1 MPAALRSFGARNKLE
16 LMDHRRGPDRTEI
29 YRLSCTNR
37 EQRPQFLTIEV
48 RADYLRCGHVVFTA
62 EELLRDRV
70 PVSGLAG
77 HGRGCFLADQGGQHD
92 AQAQTT
98 RALRH
103 DREAD
108 DVRSRLLAGLLV
120 ANSAEAR
127 HSQ

>member
-16 LMDHRRGPDRTEI
+16 LIDHRRGPDRTEI

-98 RALRH
+98 RANRIVVTP
-103 DREAD
+103 RSTNAD
-108 DVRSRLLAGLLV
+108 SSV
-120 ANSAEAR
+120 AQFPLSPRKAD
-127 HSQ
+127 SG